1 MRLLLASCALAAL
14 TACTTTHL
22 VRPLGKGNAVAHAS
36 LGGPLIKLG
45 GAVFPTPIAS
55 LGGAYGVR
63 DDVEVYLHA
72 NVTAAA
78 FGDLHLEPGVAY
90 HPVVR
95 DRGPVPTVT
104 LTGSFHFLTDFVTSA
119 RALPQLS
126 GAVAWALGKK
136 RHILYTGFDLAI
148 SFEGKGW
155 VPIFG
160 PFVGGE
166 LRVGRRVGL
175 SLEAKYLA
183 PNFDSGAAA
192 PAWVAP
198 GGFGYVSVLL
208 GLNVYFGEPSGARR
222 GASREA
228 APSGTPVE
236 IGGVR

>member
-1 MRLLLASCALAAL
+1 MRLFLAIVALAGL
-14 TACTTTHL
+14 TACTSTHL

-36 LGGPLIKLG
+36 LGGPLIQLG

-63 DDVEVYLHA
+63 DDVEVFLNA
-72 NVTAAA
+72 NITAAA

-95 DRGPVPTVT
+95 ERGPVPTVT
-104 LTGSFHFLTDFVTSA
+104 VIGSMHFLTDFQTSA

-126 GAVAWALGKK
+126 AATSWALGKK
-136 RHILYTGFDLAI
+136 RHLLYGGLDLAI

-160 PFVGGE
+160 PFAGGE

-175 SLEAKYLA
+175 SLEAKYLV
-183 PNFDSGAAA
+183 PNYETSLAA

-198 GGFGYVSVLL
+198 GGWGYVSVLL
-208 GLNVYFGEPSGARR
+208 GLNVYFG
-222 GASREA
+222 
-228 APSGTPVE
+228 
-236 IGGVR
+236 GVK